1 MNLGDPDQHFMLI
14 NVRSLAAY
22 FPMPYKA
29 VYAAAKRM
37 LLDFSLAMG
46 KGDPPFWDGNRL
58 VPGRF
63 THYT

>member
-1 MNLGDPDQHFMLI
+1 MGAVQCGWHRIMNLRDSDQHFMLI

-29 VYAAAKRM
+29 GYAAFKRM

-46 KGDPPFWDGNRL
+46 
-58 VPGRF
+58 GRSVLLGR
-63 THYT
+63 